1 MKDTSFRY
9 FGTNNY
15 VPENCSIWSIYGM
28 KDKENTIILVA
39 EVVAS
44 KDQIIASMDRI
55 IATKDIIIAIA
66 EKKVAASVRTDY
78 ILMSAQLMR
87 FI

>member
-1 MKDTSFRY
+1 
-9 FGTNNY
+9 
-15 VPENCSIWSIYGM
+15 M

-66 EKKVAASVRTDY
+66 EKKVLQQA
-78 ILMSAQLMR
+78 
-87 FI
+87 